1 MQRLPEQMSFPT
13 ESGEKLMAGALE
25 ETSDEVAGAALAGR
39 VTATVLRTMAPAA
52 AKPRR
57 TDFLRERQAGE
68 VFI

>member
-1 MQRLPEQMSFPT
+1 VRWTQRSPEQMSFPT

-25 ETSDEVAGAALAGR
+25 EAALDEVTGAAFAGR

-57 TDFLRERQAGE
+57 TDFLRT
-68 VFI
+68 